1 MENPALKELNQAQ
14 LERLAFL
21 DFRLYFLGSV
31 GRPHICDRFGVVP
44 MVASRDL
51 ASYQDAAPKNTRFD
65 GKRKL
70 YIPSDDFKPLF
81 NHEPERVL
89 SALSKGFGEGIG
101 KAASGFLACESPV
114 KLNLPSLPVLAII
127 TRAIHQRDAVR
138 LTYHSLKSGTS
149 KREVVPHA
157 LVDSGQ
163 RWHVRCFDRKSKEFR
178 DLVLTRVE
186 KPSLIGGGDIATHEQ
201 ADKDF
206 QWGRIVEMELVPHPN
221 HPYPDLIAKDY
232 GLKGGRTI
240 ALVRA
245 ALAGYTL
252 LQLSVDCTTDHCL
265 DPSRFRLWLK
275 NSDKLLYGVSSAVLA
290 PGYERILTNFTDNG
304 VICMA

>member
-1 MENPALKELNQAQ
+1 MKDLNQAQ

-114 KLNLPSLPVLAII
+114 KLNLPPLPVLAII
-127 TRAIHQRDAVR
+127 TRGIHQNSAVR
-138 LTYHSLKSGTS
+138 LVYHSLKSGTS
-149 KREVVPHA
+149 KREIVPHA

-186 KPSLIGGGDIATHEQ
+186 KPSLIEGGDIAPHERQ
-201 ADKDF
+201 DQDF
-206 QWGRIVEMELVPHPN
+206 QWGRIVELELVSHPS
-221 HPYPDLIAKDY
+221 HKYPDLIAKDY
-232 GLKGGRTI
+232 GLKDGRI
-240 ALVRA
+240 IVPVRA
-245 ALAGYTL
+245 AIAGYTL
-252 LQLSVDCTTDHCL
+252 LQMGVDCSPDHSL
-265 DPSRFRLWLK
+265 DSSRYRLWLK
-275 NSDKLLYGVSSAVLA
+275 DGEKVLYGVSSAVLA
-290 PGYERILTNFTDNG
+290 PGFKQ
-304 VICMA
+304 